1 MDLLY
6 CCVWDT
12 ENDEEVRM
20 KKFKTIVSVIMMLL
34 CGFVGLWIDDAM
46 GGVAG
51 ILIAGIACIIYT
63 IDNQEK

>member
-1 MDLLY
+1 
-6 CCVWDT
+6 
-12 ENDEEVRM
+12 M

-34 CGFVGLWIDDAM
+34 CGFVGLWIDDTM

-63 IDNQEK
+63 IDNQAK

>member
-1 MDLLY
+1 
-6 CCVWDT
+6 
-12 ENDEEVRM
+12 M

-34 CGFVGLWIDDAM
+34 CGFVGLWIDDTM
-46 GGVAG
+46 CGVAG